1 MKPILSY
8 YTAAPCMHHFPQFSI
23 HKKVYKNS
31 LEVVEDNHNEQ
42 RGSGELVGVP
52 GVIEQANAKWRMMN
66 TDARSAETDREG
78 GIPLPEFLI

>member
-1 MKPILSY
+1 M
-8 YTAAPCMHHFPQFSI
+8 
-23 HKKVYKNS
+23 YKNS
-31 LEVVEDNHNEQ
+31 LEVVEDNHTEQ

-78 GIPLPEFLI
+78 TAARIFNLNDP